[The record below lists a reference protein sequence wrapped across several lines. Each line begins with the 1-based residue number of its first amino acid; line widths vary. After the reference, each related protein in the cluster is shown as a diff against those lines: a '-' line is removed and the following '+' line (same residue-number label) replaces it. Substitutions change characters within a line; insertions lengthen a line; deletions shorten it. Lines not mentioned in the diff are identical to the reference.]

1 MKKIVVQLSL
11 VLLLVLALPVSFFLF
26 QQASNL
32 TENEDIVQQAFNQQ
46 LETILFTINQNSENI
61 IMSWVNQ
68 LDVPLYCIGETIDE
82 MLTQLLMNNSA
93 IQDIIFFDIQTQQH
107 IKQHSRAQHLP
118 INKPSEEIFKN
129 LEHLLQQGYRKVET
143 HNAEENTVLTFRLKA
158 VKPQVLA
165 TITLNNQTFIEQNLS
180 SGIQQIAQNRF
191 SVSITDTLSQ
201 QMIYAVNA
209 SIDDQQAA
217 YTQPMWYIPG
227 TNISIALMSA
237 TITDLVYERAQRQNY
252 LFAIMVFLL
261 VLGVVFVIVTI
272 RREVRL
278 AEMKSEFVSNV
289 SHEIRTPLALISM
302 YSETLLL
309 KRIKSE
315 QKASEYLNVIH
326 QETSRL
332 TALVNRI
339 LSFSKMEKKKR
350 EYHFSDVDV
359 NELIVEVCDNFEPH
373 FKAQAVEL
381 NLKLNQQIPLIS
393 ADRDSITESLI
404 NLIDN
409 AVKYG
414 NFENKKIEILTRS
427 TDDNIYIDVE
437 DNGIGISKKHQKL
450 VFDKFYRVTEGNLA
464 HKAKG
469 SGLGLNIV
477 KMIMEKHNGKIVLSS
492 QQSKGCCFT
501 LIFPLKKILNGQNT
515 NC

>member
-11 VLLLVLALPVSFFLF
+11 VLLLVLALPVSFFLI

-32 TENEDIVQQAFNQQ
+32 TENEEIVQQAFNQQ
-46 LETILFTINQNSENI
+46 LETILFTINQNSENV
-61 IMSWVNQ
+61 IMAWVNQ
-68 LDVPLYCIGETIDE
+68 LDVPLDCSSATIDGV
-82 MLTQLLMNNSA
+82 LSQLMMNNVA
-93 IQDIIFFDIQTQQH
+93 IQEIIFFDIKTRQK
-107 IKQHSRAQHLP
+107 IKQHSRMQPLR
-118 INKPSEEIFKN
+118 IGEPSEEMFN
-129 LEHLLQQGYRKVET
+129 SLERSLLQGYRKVDT
-143 HNAEENTVLTFRLKA
+143 HNAGEFTVLTFRLKA
-158 VKPQVLA
+158 VKPQVLV
-165 TITLNNQTFIEQNLS
+165 TITLNNKTFIEQNLG

-191 SVSITDTLSQ
+191 SVSITDTLSRQ
-201 QMIYAVNA
+201 VFYAVNA
-209 SIDDQQAA
+209 NAGAGQTA
-217 YTQPMWYIPG
+217 YKQPMWYVPG
-227 TNISIALMSA
+227 ASASIALLSA
-237 TITDLVYERAQRQNY
+237 TITDLVYERAQRQSY

-261 VLGVVFVIVTI
+261 VLGIVFVIITI

-381 NLKLNQQIPLIS
+381 NLKLNSQMPLIS

-414 NFENKKIEILTRS
+414 SFESKKIEIRTRS
-427 TDDNIYIDVE
+427 ADGDIYIDVE

-464 HKAKG
+464 HRAKG

-477 KMIMEKHNGKIVLSS
+477 KMIMEKHNGKIVLNS
-492 QQSKGCCFT
+492 QQGKGSCFT
-501 LIFPLKKILNGQNT
+501 LIFPLKKN
-515 NC
+515 

>member
-11 VLLLVLALPVSFFLF
+11 VLLLVLALPVSFFLI

-32 TENEDIVQQAFNQQ
+32 TENEEIVQQAFNQQ
-46 LETILFTINQNSENI
+46 LETILFTINQNSENV
-61 IMSWVNQ
+61 IMAWVNQ
-68 LDVPLYCIGETIDE
+68 LDVPLDCSGTIIDGV
-82 MLTQLLMNNSA
+82 LSQLMMNNAA
-93 IQDIIFFDIQTQQH
+93 IQEIVFFDIKTRQK
-107 IKQHSRAQHLP
+107 IKQHSRTEVTQ
-118 INKPSEEIFKN
+118 INEPDNAIFSS
-129 LEHLLQQGYRKVET
+129 LERSLQQGYRKVEIQ
-143 HNAEENTVLTFRLKA
+143 NEDGNTLLLFRLKT

-165 TITLNNQTFIEQNLS
+165 VIKLNNKTFVEQNLGS
-180 SGIQQIAQNRF
+180 AIQQIAQNRF
-191 SVSITDTLSQ
+191 SVSITDTLSRQ
-201 QMIYAVNA
+201 VIYAVNA
-209 SIDDQQAA
+209 NASDRQTDHK
-217 YTQPMWYIPG
+217 QPMWYVSG
-227 TNISIALMSA
+227 TTVSIALMSA
-237 TITDLVYERAQRQNY
+237 TITDLVYERAQRQSY

-261 VLGVVFVIVTI
+261 VLGIVFVIVTI
-272 RREVRL
+272 RREIRL

-315 QKASEYLNVIH
+315 QKATEYLNVIH

-350 EYHFSDVDV
+350 EYHFSDVNV

-373 FKAQAVEL
+373 FKAQNVAL
-381 NLKLNQQIPLIS
+381 NLKLNSQIPFVM
-393 ADRDSITESLI
+393 ADSDSITESLI

-414 NFENKKIEILTRS
+414 NAESKTIEIRTRS
-427 TDDNIYIDVE
+427 TGGNVYVDVE

-450 VFDKFYRVTEGNLA
+450 VFDKFFRVTEGNLA

-492 QQSKGCCFT
+492 QQGKGSCFT
-501 LIFPLKKILNGQNT
+501 LIFPLKKN
-515 NC
+515 